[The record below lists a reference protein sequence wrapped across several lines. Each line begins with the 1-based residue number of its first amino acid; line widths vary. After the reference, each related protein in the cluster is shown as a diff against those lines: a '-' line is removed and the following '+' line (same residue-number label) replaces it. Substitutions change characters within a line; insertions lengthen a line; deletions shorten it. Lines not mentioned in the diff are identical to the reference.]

1 MNVIN
6 FIVQNWDFVLLIV
19 VAVAAIIFAIFK
31 GNKSVVMRMLY
42 SLVTEAEQIYGAGT
56 GSLKLAAVIDA
67 IYPSLPAVI
76 KLFITDETLVRW
88 VETALETAKE
98 AWKKNAAL
106 GEYVKKP
113 TKGAQNDAQ
122 SVETAEGGQEYP
134 AEEAPRKT
142 ANTEPTEGQTDAA
155 EETAPQD
162 PAAEPAEPEGEVL
175 SLDSIDDLV
184 LPGDVDPGEE
194 QQSQRWRIT
203 DDGCADWAL
212 KKIKLE
218 RDEHDRIVALAQQ
231 EIARLTDQIA
241 KADRRYEQNTSF
253 LTSMLAEFFETVPH
267 KKTKTG
273 TESYRLLNGQLVKKP
288 AGIKLQPDD
297 EKLVAWLRAAG
308 REDLIKV
315 ETKAMW
321 GELKKQLEM
330 VGTVA
335 MMPDT
340 GEIIEGIDV
349 VEVPAAFSVKF

>member
-1 MNVIN
+1 M
-6 FIVQNWDFVLLIV
+6 
-19 VAVAAIIFAIFK
+19 ATKKTTAAAE
-31 GNKSVVMRMLY
+31 
-42 SLVTEAEQIYGAGT
+42 EA
-56 GSLKLAAVIDA
+56 
-67 IYPSLPAVI
+67 
-76 KLFITDETLVRW
+76 
-88 VETALETAKE
+88 
-98 AWKKNAAL
+98 KKATQA
-106 GEYVKKP
+106 
-113 TKGAQNDAQ
+113 AQNDAQ
-122 SVETAEGGQEYP
+122 NVETTEGGQEYP
-134 AEEAPRKT
+134 AEKEAPEK
-142 ANTEPTEGQTDAA
+142 AKTEPTNEPEGAT
-155 EETAPQD
+155 T
-162 PAAEPAEPEGEVL
+162 EPAEPDAAIL
-175 SLDSIDDLV
+175 TLDEIEALA
-184 LPGDVDPGEE
+184 LPGDADPDEE
-194 QQSQRWRIT
+194 PQTQRWRIA

-218 RDEHDRIVALAQQ
+218 KDEHDRIVELAER
-231 EIARLTDQIA
+231 EIARLKEQIER
-241 KADRRYEQNTSF
+241 ADRRLEQNTSF

-315 ETKAMW
+315 EEKAMW
-321 GELKKQLEM
+321 GELKKKLEM

>member
-1 MNVIN
+1 MATKKTVTT
-6 FIVQNWDFVLLIV
+6 
-19 VAVAAIIFAIFK
+19 AEET
-31 GNKSVVMRMLY
+31 KSPA
-42 SLVTEAEQIYGAGT
+42 EA
-56 GSLKLAAVIDA
+56 
-67 IYPSLPAVI
+67 
-76 KLFITDETLVRW
+76 
-88 VETALETAKE
+88 
-98 AWKKNAAL
+98 
-106 GEYVKKP
+106 
-113 TKGAQNDAQ
+113 AQNGPQ
-122 SVETAEGGQEYP
+122 SVETAEGGGITPPQEANGVKAKKNEQ
-134 AEEAPRKT
+134 AETDKPEAEALT
-142 ANTEPTEGQTDAA
+142 
-155 EETAPQD
+155 
-162 PAAEPAEPEGEVL
+162 
-175 SLDSIDDLV
+175 LDSIDELT
-184 LPGDVDPGEE
+184 LPGDMDPGEE

-218 RDEHDRIVALAQQ
+218 KDEHDRIVALAQQ

-253 LTSMLAEFFETVPH
+253 LTSMLAEFFELVPH

-288 AGIKLQPDD
+288 AAVKMQPDD

-321 GELKKQLEM
+321 GELKKQIEM

-349 VEVPAAFSVKF
+349 VEVPPAFSVKF

>member
-1 MNVIN
+1 M
-6 FIVQNWDFVLLIV
+6 
-19 VAVAAIIFAIFK
+19 ATK
-31 GNKSVVMRMLY
+31 KK
-42 SLVTEAEQIYGAGT
+42 TEAAEEA
-56 GSLKLAAVIDA
+56 KKAAQ
-67 IYPSLPAVI
+67 
-76 KLFITDETLVRW
+76 
-88 VETALETAKE
+88 
-98 AWKKNAAL
+98 AA
-106 GEYVKKP
+106 
-113 TKGAQNDAQ
+113 QSDAQ
-122 SVETAEGGQEYP
+122 SVETTEGGQDP

-155 EETAPQD
+155 AETEAQD
-162 PAAEPAEPEGEVL
+162 PTVEPPEPEGEAL

>member
-1 MNVIN
+1 MSS
-6 FIVQNWDFVLLIV
+6 DC
-19 VAVAAIIFAIFK
+19 
-31 GNKSVVMRMLY
+31 
-42 SLVTEAEQIYGAGT
+42 GT
-56 GSLKLAAVIDA
+56 GSRSVLEWRVPLRFLCTQEEELRRS
-67 IYPSLPAVI
+67 PG
-76 KLFITDETLVRW
+76 LFLCSCGPGEGAQITP
-88 VETALETAKE
+88 
-98 AWKKNAAL
+98 
-106 GEYVKKP
+106 GKKP
-113 TKGAQNDAQ
+113 DKRRKPDASADLSDRAVQEPGAGKRGPQKQLRHDCKQQGGARTPQTRTEQRTERQSDQSRARIPRRRSRPQKGKYRAHRASDRRRSRNR
-122 SVETAEGGQEYP
+122 
-134 AEEAPRKT
+134 EA
-142 ANTEPTEGQTDAA
+142 
-155 EETAPQD
+155 QD
-162 PAAEPAEPEGEVL
+162 PAAEPAEPEGEAL

-218 RDEHDRIVALAQQ
+218 KDEHDRIVALAQQ
-231 EIARLTDQIA
+231 EIARLKEQIER
-241 KADRRYEQNTSF
+241 ADRRLEQNTSF

-273 TESYRLLNGQLVKKP
+273 TETYRLLNSQLVKKP
-288 AGIKLQPDD
+288 GGIKLQPDD

-321 GELKKQLEM
+321 GELKKQIEM

-340 GEIIEGIDV
+340 GEIVEGIDV
-349 VEVPAAFSVKF
+349 VEVAPAFSVKF

>member
-1 MNVIN
+1 M
-6 FIVQNWDFVLLIV
+6 
-19 VAVAAIIFAIFK
+19 ATK
-31 GNKSVVMRMLY
+31 KK
-42 SLVTEAEQIYGAGT
+42 TEAAEEA
-56 GSLKLAAVIDA
+56 KKAAQA
-67 IYPSLPAVI
+67 
-76 KLFITDETLVRW
+76 
-88 VETALETAKE
+88 
-98 AWKKNAAL
+98 
-106 GEYVKKP
+106 
-113 TKGAQNDAQ
+113 AQNDAQ
-122 SVETAEGGQEYP
+122 SVETTEGGQEYP

-142 ANTEPTEGQTDAA
+142 ANTEPTEGQMEPAA
-155 EETAPQD
+155 ETEAQD